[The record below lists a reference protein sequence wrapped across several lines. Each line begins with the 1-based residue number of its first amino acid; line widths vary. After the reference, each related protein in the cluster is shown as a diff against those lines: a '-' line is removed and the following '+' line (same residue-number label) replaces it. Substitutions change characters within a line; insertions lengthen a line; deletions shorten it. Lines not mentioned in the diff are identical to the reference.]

1 MPITKSQSFN
11 HNYDDIPIKSQNN
24 IETSKSLQLNKDLK
38 ERKQNA
44 LKMLNGTLH
53 KVDEEEKSENEIS
66 DNENENNNKNSIEE
80 EINEKKEKNKLK
92 TYNKRISLNFQS
104 EPTKKLK

>member
-38 ERKQNA
+38 ERKV
-44 LKMLNGTLH
+44 KM
-53 KVDEEEKSENEIS
+53 K
-66 DNENENNNKNSIEE
+66 
-80 EINEKKEKNKLK
+80 
-92 TYNKRISLNFQS
+92 
-104 EPTKKLK
+104 